1 MQTREKQVC
10 VCVWQKHRL
19 ITFFLVQ
26 HSERLHQLMF
36 CTLYQSQPGFAFLLK
51 RSEQTKKKNGSSY
64 NHVVFSQAQTGQQTL
79 EAYRGWCAGGHT
91 VA

>member
-1 MQTREKQVC
+1 MC

-26 HSERLHQLMF
+26 HGERLHQLVF
-36 CTLYQSQPGFAFLLK
+36 GTLYQSQPGFAFLLK
-51 RSEQTKKKNGSSY
+51 RSEQTKEEKWFQLQPCR
-64 NHVVFSQAQTGQQTL
+64 FSVRRKTGQQTL
-79 EAYRGWCAGGHT
+79 EAYRGWRAGGHA